1 LLKHIPKILMVVL
14 VSALVAILAGS
25 AVLADTTATTTT
37 PSGPPSYPV
46 LADSAFL
53 MKANLRLVDL
63 EGAATT
69 TNYNYVDLLITSDT
83 AGAVVG
89 TLNLYPTGTVKDAKI
104 DAGTAHFSAPAVS
117 TSFTMHVTHAGTIKF
132 VCPKGIAGTATSGTA
147 TVGSSPLTLAEGT
160 TTTAT
165 ITGTGTITVALHLVA
180 RTITINA
187 TGFVGTGYTPH
198 VALKLAD
205 GDGYFEGNFNGAF
218 SLKRDNSVKALSGH
232 IDGLLD
238 TNGATSGGQT
248 IFDNICSG
256 LYRSTGG

>member
-1 LLKHIPKILMVVL
+1 MLKHIPKILTVMLVV
-14 VSALVAILAGS
+14 ALVAVLAGS
-25 AVLADTTATTTT
+25 AVSADST
-37 PSGPPSYPV
+37 PPSYPV
-46 LADSAFL
+46 LTDSAFL

-69 TNYNYVDLLITSDT
+69 TVYNYVDLLITSDT

-89 TLNLYPTGTVKDAKI
+89 TLNLYPTGTVKDI
-104 DAGTAHFSAPAVS
+104 RIEQGTGHFSAPTVS
-117 TSFTMHVTHAGTIKF
+117 TSFTIHVTHAGTIKF

-165 ITGTGTITVALHLVA
+165 ITGTGTITIALHLVA
-180 RTITINA
+180 RSITINA
-187 TGFVGTGYTPH
+187 TGFVGTGYTPR

-205 GDGYFEGNFNGAF
+205 GAGYFEGSFNGAF
-218 SLKRDNSVKALSGH
+218 SLNRDNSVKALSGH
-232 IDGLLD
+232 IDGMLD

-248 IFDNICSG
+248 IFDNVCSG

>member
-1 LLKHIPKILMVVL
+1 MLKHIPKILMVVL

-25 AVLADTTATTTT
+25 AVLADTTTTTTT

-46 LADSAFL
+46 LTDSAFL

-63 EGAATT
+63 EGAATPT
-69 TNYNYVDLLITSDT
+69 VYNYVDLLITSDT
-83 AGAVVG
+83 AGVVVG
-89 TLNLYPTGTVKDAKI
+89 TLNLYPTGTVKDI
-104 DAGTAHFSAPAVS
+104 RIEQGTGHFSAPVVS
-117 TSFTMHVTHAGTIKF
+117 TSFTMHITHAGTIHF
-132 VCPKGIAGTATSGTA
+132 VCPKGIAGAATSGTA

-187 TGFVGTGYTPH
+187 TGFVGTGYTPR

-205 GDGYFEGNFNGAF
+205 GDGYFEGSFNGAF

>member
-1 LLKHIPKILMVVL
+1 MVVL
-14 VSALVAILAGS
+14 VVALVVILAGS
-25 AVLADTTATTTT
+25 EVLADTTT

-46 LADSAFL
+46 LADSAFM

-63 EGAATT
+63 EGTATT
-69 TNYNYVDLLITSDT
+69 TAYNYVDLLITSDT

>member
-1 LLKHIPKILMVVL
+1 ML
-14 VSALVAILAGS
+14 VIALVAVLAGS
-25 AVLADTTATTTT
+25 AVSADST
-37 PSGPPSYPV
+37 PPSHPV

-69 TNYNYVDLLITSDT
+69 TTYNYVDLLITSDT

-104 DAGTAHFSAPAVS
+104 DAGTAHFSASAVS
-117 TSFTMHVTHAGTIKF
+117 TSFTMHVTKAGTIKF
-132 VCPKGIAGTATSGTA
+132 ICPKGIAGTATSGTA

-160 TTTAT
+160 TNTAT
-165 ITGTGTITVALHLVA
+165 ITDTGTITVALHLVA
-180 RTITINA
+180 RSITINA
-187 TGFVGTGYTPH
+187 TGFVGTGYTPRI
-198 VALKLAD
+198 ALVLAD
-205 GDGYFEGNFNGAF
+205 TSGYFEGSFNGVF
-218 SLKRDNSVKALSGH
+218 TLNRDDSVKALSGH
-232 IDGLLD
+232 IDGMLD
-238 TNGATSGGQT
+238 TNGVTTGGQT